1 MYGLELTRQISV
13 KLSLL
18 LHAQEKE
25 ARAGKWDEERWA
37 CTRQVWDSL
46 AERFDLPTGY
56 TDPDDPFAD
65 VADTIWRSVI
75 ADVRALRD
83 TPPATPLPAAEAE
96 PVAEEITPM
105 QRAEEAILN
114 ALCGTTLSYN
124 ELVKVAASTGMGDEG
139 SRLAVGRLQ
148 SRGLI
153 GHRLEGGYA
162 LGHTFLPPAE
172 AAP

>member
-1 MYGLELTRQISV
+1 MYGLKLTRQISC

-18 LHAQEKE
+18 LHAQERD
-25 ARAGKWDEERWA
+25 ARAGRWDEERWA
-37 CTRQVWDSL
+37 CCRQVWDSL
-46 AERFDLPTGY
+46 AERFDLPAGY

-65 VADTIWRSVI
+65 VADTIWRTVI

-83 TPPATPLPAAEAE
+83 APATTLPATEAE
-96 PVAEEITPM
+96 SAAEEITPM

-114 ALCGTTLSYN
+114 ALCGATLSYN

-172 AAP
+172 VSE